1 MGVTPTQR
9 LAGIAGVL
17 AATALLL
24 PATGTAQTKPRPAAP
39 AKVAPAAEC
48 RAQVAVLEHNAGKL
62 AVRVRTNCPVS
73 REQLKA
79 ALLEVKPSAF
89 ADGARPVELRV
100 DLGRIAEHPWLSSA
114 FARAALASKEWDKSQ
129 GKPRQRNINQFAGA
143 LLRIS
148 GTLDG
153 LAPGWAVQGVA
164 TEKVLVQSAR
174 AMPELGLAPG
184 DKALVPYDAQLWVQY
199 ALAPAGAPQAGEA
212 GTVIPPARLDE

>member
-1 MGVTPTQR
+1 MGVNPTQR
-9 LAGIAGVL
+9 LVRIAGAL
-17 AATALLL
+17 AAAALLL
-24 PATGTAQTKPRPAAP
+24 PALGTAQTKPRPGAP
-39 AKVAPAAEC
+39 AKPAPAAEC
-48 RAQVAVLEHNAGKL
+48 RAQVAVVEQNAGKL
-62 AVRVRTNCPVS
+62 ALRVRTNCPVA

-100 DLGRIAEHPWLSSA
+100 DLGRIVEHPWLSSA

-148 GTLDG
+148 GALDG
-153 LAPGWAVQGVA
+153 LAPGWTVQGVA
-164 TEKVLVQSAR
+164 AEKVLVQSAR
-174 AMPELGLAPG
+174 AMPELGVAPG
-184 DKALVPYDAQLWVQY
+184 DKALVPYDAQLWVQF
-199 ALAPAGAPQAGEA
+199 APAPTGAAQTGEV